1 MIYDGVIL
9 LEALGDNVC
18 YTGVPTAY
26 FNATGTKLAVR
37 SVGLDTR
44 SSQMAAV
51 WHNNPHV
58 SWGGDATNWLKYPLV
73 FSKND
78 AYLWST
84 VYKPLWLYHA
94 LTKKT
99 VSPDDVRPKLFYP
112 RKQVK
117 KRLIVNDEAGQPI
130 RRGYPYM
137 DALIKSLHASGW
149 DVVVMRNGVKR
160 LQEKTDALSGYE
172 IYGPYDRAQ
181 CADVKTTIE
190 FMATAHAYIGYESGL
205 AHVAGALNIPYAMF
219 STVAGAEINRHPSC
233 VFAVCPCTM
242 PCMNMSCQKAC
253 MQQLPNYN
261 DLIVTK
267 LQEVLTNG

>member
-26 FNATGTKLAVR
+26 FKVTGNKLAVR
-37 SVGLDTR
+37 SEGLDTR
-44 SSQMAAV
+44 ESHMAAV
-51 WHNNPHV
+51 WQNNPHV
-58 SWGGDATNWLKYPLV
+58 SWQGTAKRWLRHPLV
-73 FSKND
+73 FSKNE
-78 AYLWST
+78 AYLWGT
-84 VYKPLWLYHA
+84 TYKPLWLYQT

-99 VSPDDVRPKLFYP
+99 VSPDDVRPKLFYL
-112 RKQVK
+112 RNQIK

-130 RRGYPYM
+130 RRGYPHM
-137 DALIKSLHASGW
+137 DALIKSLHARGW
-149 DVVVMRNGVKR
+149 DIVVLRNGVKR
-160 LQEKTDALSGYE
+160 IQEKTDALSGYE
-172 IYGPYDRAQ
+172 IHGPYDRAQ
-181 CADVKTTIE
+181 YADVKTTIE

-205 AHVAGALNIPYAMF
+205 AHVAGALNIPYVMF

-233 VFAVCPCTM
+233 VFAVCACPT

-253 MQQLPNYN
+253 MQKLPNYN